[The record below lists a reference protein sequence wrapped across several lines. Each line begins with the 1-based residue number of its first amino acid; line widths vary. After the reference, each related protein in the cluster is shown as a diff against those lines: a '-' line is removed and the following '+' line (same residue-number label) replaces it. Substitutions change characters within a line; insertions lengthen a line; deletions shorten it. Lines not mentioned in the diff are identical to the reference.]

1 MTTSSAP
8 TLCAPC
14 LADLALV
21 REAVTAVNG
30 TAACMAHAVLLTH
43 PGDTAQRRLQRLSEL
58 RGLAEGKLETASTE
72 DQPKLELLVQEYALA
87 GAMDMTVPLRELAG
101 ERTRPG
107 RPERGRNRPGRGDR
121 EHRPDSDGGERPE
134 RGERSERPERGER
147 GERPERGERSE
158 RGPRGERGGRGR
170 GDRGPRPGEETAA
183 GAPAAGGPPVAATS
197 GDGTSPIEISG
208 PAAPF
213 GGDAGVTQSPGEA
226 ADAQI
231 APSTPQPTDSSS
243 TQSGEPSSS
252 PAASSAAAPVNPP
265 PLTVAPESAQGPAAV
280 PSPAPAPS
288 SEPAATTE

>member
-8 TLCAPC
+8 SYCAPC

-21 REAVTAVNG
+21 REAVTAVSG

-72 DQPKLELLVQEYALA
+72 DQPALELLVQEYALA

-121 EHRPDSDGGERPE
+121 EHRPDGDGGERSERGDRPE
-134 RGERSERPERGER
+134 RGERP
-147 GERPERGERSE
+147 E

-170 GDRGPRPGEETAA
+170 GDRGPRPSEGTAT
-183 GAPAAGGPPVAATS
+183 GAPSDEGAPVAAAS
-197 GDGTSPIEISG
+197 GDGTSPTDTPGS
-208 PAAPF
+208 ATPF
-213 GGDAGVTQSPGEA
+213 AGDAGVTQSPGEA

-231 APSTPQPTDSSS
+231 APSTPQPADSA
-243 TQSGEPSSS
+243 PSSPSQPADSAPSS
-252 PAASSAAAPVNPP
+252 PSQPADSAPSSPSQPADSAPSSP
-265 PLTVAPESAQGPAAV
+265 SQPAD
-280 PSPAPAPS
+280 SAPAPLPAA
-288 SEPAATTE
+288 EPAANE